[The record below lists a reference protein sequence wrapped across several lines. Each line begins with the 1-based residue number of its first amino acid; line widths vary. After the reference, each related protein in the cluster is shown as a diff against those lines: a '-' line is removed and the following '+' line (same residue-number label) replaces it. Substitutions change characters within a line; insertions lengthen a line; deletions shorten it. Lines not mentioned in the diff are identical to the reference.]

1 MIKVSTTG
9 MVVSLKTDL
18 RFPIPGQWGHGGRII
33 HLLLFN
39 ALCSIIKILI
49 LADYKFGI
57 VKPYIILNVNSMM

>member
-1 MIKVSTTG
+1 MEAGLFIC
-9 MVVSLKTDL
+9 
-18 RFPIPGQWGHGGRII
+18 FF
-33 HLLLFN
+33 FN